1 MNMRRVSFSYKS
13 RTDIFIS
20 KAAKKIKNKLG
31 FKALMYRNTNVSDLN
46 KHEGRTDERLGFSS
60 RIAVLLSNIMQ

>member
-1 MNMRRVSFSYKS
+1 MNMRRVSFSYKA

-20 KAAKKIKNKLG
+20 KAEKIKNKLG
-31 FKALMYRNTNVSDLN
+31 YKALMYRNTNVSDLN